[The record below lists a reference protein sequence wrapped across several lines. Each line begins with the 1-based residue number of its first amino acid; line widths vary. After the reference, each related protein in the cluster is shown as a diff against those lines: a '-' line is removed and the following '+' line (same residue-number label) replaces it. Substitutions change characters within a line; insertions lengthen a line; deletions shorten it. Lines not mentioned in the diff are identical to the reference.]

1 MSRRRD
7 QTQAG
12 SAAVEAAIGVPVF
25 LLLVSLAFLG
35 GRLAVAHQAV
45 QSAASEGARL
55 ASLARTAPEARAAA
69 AAGAHATLAG
79 HAIACSTSRVT
90 VDTGGFA
97 VAVGLPAAV
106 EVTVSCAV
114 PLAHFGFPGTTG
126 ARVVTATMSSALDTY
141 RGR

>member
-35 GRLAVAHQAV
+35 GRLAITHQAV

-55 ASLARTAPEARAAA
+55 ASLARTAPEARAAEPAFVDRLLSCCSDTLSLMA
-69 AAGAHATLAG
+69 APATLDRLYDLGPEAFDPVLDILR
-79 HAIACSTSRVT
+79 AS
-90 VDTGGFA
+90 
-97 VAVGLPAAV
+97 
-106 EVTVSCAV
+106 V
-114 PLAHFGFPGTTG
+114 PNI
-126 ARVVTATMSSALDTY
+126 VLDVPHDWTD
-141 RGR
+141 